1 MALFQLCLFFCLIFF
16 YFLCL
21 FLCLIFFFILCH
33 CFCLIFFYFSSPF
46 FCLIFFSLFLKSLI
60 LSYCLPSDMV
70 CLWLIVS
77 YFLCLCFSLILFIF
91 LYFYHRLIIVM
102 PPLKGRDSAL
112 NISWNTDD
120 GSKPTILEV
129 NDKVSNQTNT
139 TDGNK
144 PTILEVKDKLSNQ
157 TNTTDSIGTSTG
169 TANKF
174 ASAEQ
179 VQSCIKHFW
188 ILGNWIWMLEFL
200 SWKKTPPVIM
210 IGFFFLYLW
219 LSICET
225 SWITKSDIFLCEG
238 YSAHLVYRS
247 VEL

>member
-1 MALFQLCLFFCLIFF
+1 MSCTQLIGVGLVPIMSLFCLISF
-16 YFLCL
+16 YFLHL

-120 GSKPTILEV
+120 GSKPSILEV

-144 PTILEVKDKLSNQ
+144 TTILEVKD
-157 TNTTDSIGTSTG
+157 
-169 TANKF
+169 
-174 ASAEQ
+174 
-179 VQSCIKHFW
+179 
-188 ILGNWIWMLEFL
+188 
-200 SWKKTPPVIM
+200 
-210 IGFFFLYLW
+210 
-219 LSICET
+219 
-225 SWITKSDIFLCEG
+225 
-238 YSAHLVYRS
+238 
-247 VEL
+247 